1 MSDLFSAEL
10 PSSAGD
16 VWNRLLGG
24 ESISEASD
32 PLDSEF
38 LSLYGPLANPGKT
51 PFVIAQLGQS
61 LDGYIA
67 TQSGASHYVTGPESL
82 IHLHRL
88 RALCDAVV
96 VGWRTVEA
104 DNPQLNIRH
113 VDGEDPLR
121 VIVDIEGKLPASHRA
136 FSMQEPGALRL
147 TGEGVPALGD
157 VKSEVIDVADGR
169 ADPKA
174 VIDLLA
180 ERGCKKILMEGG
192 GALVSSFLNAHVLD
206 RLHLAIAPLLL
217 GEGKRGI
224 ATPAAPSLDEA
235 LRLQGRQYKMGNDV
249 LFDFDL
255 R

>member
-1 MSDLFSAEL
+1 MSNLFSAEL
-10 PSSAGD
+10 PSSVGD
-16 VWNRLLGG
+16 IWNRLLGG
-24 ESISEASD
+24 APISEATD
-32 PLDSEF
+32 PIASEL
-38 LSLYGPLANPGKT
+38 LSLYGPLAKPGKT
-51 PFVIAQLGQS
+51 PFIVAQLGQS

-104 DNPQLNIRH
+104 DNPQLNVRH

-121 VIVDIEGKLPASHRA
+121 VIIDIEGILPASHRV
-136 FSMQEPGALRL
+136 FSMQAPGALRL
-147 TGEGVPALGD
+147 IGQGVPALGD

-174 VIDLLA
+174 VVNLLA
-180 ERGCKKILMEGG
+180 EHGCKKILIEGG
-192 GALVSSFLNAHVLD
+192 GALVSGFLNAGVLD
-206 RLHLAIAPLLL
+206 RLHLAIAPLVL
-217 GEGKRGI
+217 GDGRRGI
-224 ATPAAPSLDEA
+224 ASPGAASLDEA
-235 LRLQGRQYKMGNDV
+235 RRLQGRQYRMGSDV